1 MTREQT
7 IYVPFEKL
15 EDVFGK
21 EERGVF
27 LPYREFL
34 EMWNRLNLP
43 EKLKNS
49 EPPVEG
55 VLAAANYAGAAT
67 RCSFPPRAATKSRQ
81 WSSGRIARA
90 TGRST
95 LRLKLPR
102 TSVSQ
107 FKMTIPEKGLD
118 FASTPAAAFS
128 AVENADG
135 STRLIVYFGASQE
148 VNISR
153 TKKTGETALAA
164 LLFAD
169 VPTEAGARLL
179 QNCRRSSRG
188 SRATAEIRK
197 PCGAFWTGDRER
209 WRGLNPVHSAGRRT
223 RQTSGLLHP
232 EFAALALG
240 IFVVVA
246 LDGSV
251 FAKGAE
257 PERRSETVVVPY
269 DPAKPVAGQKPDQ
282 FYLPY
287 EHFLQL
293 WEAAKQNRAGVKAVP
308 FALSAAR
315 YEGAVASGRRRSRGS
330 WM

>member
-128 AVENADG
+128 AVEDVGAESLDG
-135 STRLIVYFGASQE
+135 DACRVLDLFLMPE
-148 VNISR
+148 
-153 TKKTGETALAA
+153 LAQSLRDKDWA
-164 LLFAD
+164 ARVWVRGDGL
-169 VPTEAGARLL
+169 PARLSVARTGWQMVVRCERL
-179 QNCRRSSRG
+179 EFSKALPPETWQP
-188 SRATAEIRK
+188 TAEQ
-197 PCGAFWTGDRER
+197 AGDILR
-209 WRGLNPVHSAGRRT
+209 
-223 RQTSGLLHP
+223 
-232 EFAALALG
+232 
-240 IFVVVA
+240 
-246 LDGSV
+246 LD
-251 FAKGAE
+251 
-257 PERRSETVVVPY
+257 
-269 DPAKPVAGQKPDQ
+269 
-282 FYLPY
+282 
-287 EHFLQL
+287 
-293 WEAAKQNRAGVKAVP
+293 
-308 FALSAAR
+308 AAR
-315 YEGAVASGRRRSRGS
+315 YGQLLEFITK
-330 WM
+330 